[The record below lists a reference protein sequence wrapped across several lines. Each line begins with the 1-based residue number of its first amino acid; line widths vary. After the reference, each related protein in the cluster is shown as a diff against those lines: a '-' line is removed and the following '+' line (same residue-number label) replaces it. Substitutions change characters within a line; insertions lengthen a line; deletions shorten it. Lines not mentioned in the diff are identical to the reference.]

1 MAQSPPGCFHSRVS
15 RLVLDA
21 ARDLFPGYFA
31 FVMAT
36 GVVSIASHLLGLH
49 WIAVPLVA
57 VGWAGYLVLWGLT
70 LVRLAVYPRRMA
82 QDLSNHQRAPGFF
95 TIVAG
100 TCVLGTQTALVAD
113 ASELAG
119 ALWYLGLGLWFVV
132 MYAFFTAVTIRERKP
147 SLAEGVNGAWLIA
160 AVATQSIVVL
170 QGILGVE
177 APPSPPIQFLCL
189 AYFMVGCMLYL
200 AIIPLIFYR
209 LTFVRLNAMDFE
221 PPYWIN
227 MGAVAI
233 STLAGSTLLL
243 RSDTWPVLA
252 GFVPFLRG
260 FTLFF
265 WAAASWWIPFLIAL
279 TLWRY
284 LVRRDPLRY
293 EPKFWGMVFPLG
305 MYTTGT
311 LQLARALDLPFLAP
325 IPEAFIHVALAAWFA
340 TFAGLVIRLRRAI
353 SAVWSDGSA
362 AALGDARDESSRH
375 P

>member
-1 MAQSPPGCFHSRVS
+1 MQQSNPPSCPPRPAAS
-15 RLVLDA
+15 LLLDT

-36 GVVSIASHLLGLH
+36 AVVSIACHLLGLH
-49 WIAVPLVA
+49 RIAVPLVA
-57 VGWAGYLVLWGLT
+57 IAWAGYLALWGLT
-70 LVRLAVYPRRMA
+70 LMRLILYPRHVLT
-82 QDLSNHQRAPGFF
+82 DLSDHQRAPGFF

-100 TCVLGTQTALVAD
+100 TCVLGTETALVAGGTGV
-113 ASELAG
+113 AG

-147 SLAEGVNGAWLIA
+147 SLADGINGAWLIA

-170 QGILGVE
+170 KGTLG
-177 APPSPPIQFLCL
+177 AAAAPSPAIQFLCL

-209 LTFVRLNAMDFE
+209 LTFVRLGATDFE

-243 RSDTWPVLA
+243 RSETWPVLA
-252 GFVPFLRG
+252 AFTPFLKG

-265 WAAASWWIPFLIAL
+265 WAAASWWIPLLIAL

-284 LVRRDPLRY
+284 LVRREPLRY
-293 EPKFWGMVFPLG
+293 EPTFWGMVFPLG

-311 LQLARALDLPFLAP
+311 LQLSRALDLPFLMV
-325 IPEAFIHVALAAWFA
+325 IPEVFIHLALAAWVA
-340 TFAGLVIRLRRAI
+340 TFAGLVVRIVGTIRAARR
-353 SAVWSDGSA
+353 
-362 AALGDARDESSRH
+362 
-375 P
+375 